1 MSTLFSK
8 VSNILGV
15 LRLRVHPHPRTK
27 QLDIF
32 SEASFVHLFENT
44 NCNAV
49 FDRVAVCVR
58 RGARLKLRIMKYLTG
73 PKISGDLRQD
83 SSVDSHG
90 PDDVPVKSDDN
101 KQTILFKGG
110 MPEHAGIFH
119 PVYFT
124 PPHHRISPDS
134 YRQTNLMQDGVSYSG
149 EEPAPFSTNPRQVGT
164 RFTRARGACA
174 IALGS
179 PTATA
184 CPIIHNFFPS
194 LLGFVIASLLPL
206 ILFSFSFLVH
216 SVRSFFCCPPSPPP
230 PPPSPGQQVHKVL
243 VRCTE
248 ET

>member
-1 MSTLFSK
+1 MTTNKLYSSRGACRNMPASSTLSTLHHLTIAS
-8 VSNILGV
+8 V
-15 LRLRVHPHPRTK
+15 RT
-27 QLDIF
+27 
-32 SEASFVHLFENT
+32 V
-44 NCNAV
+44 
-49 FDRVAVCVR
+49 
-58 RGARLKLRIMKYLTG
+58 
-73 PKISGDLRQD
+73 
-83 SSVDSHG
+83 
-90 PDDVPVKSDDN
+90 
-101 KQTILFKGG
+101 
-110 MPEHAGIFH
+110 
-119 PVYFT
+119 
-124 PPHHRISPDS
+124 
-134 YRQTNLMQDGVSYSG
+134 RQTNLMQDGVSYSG